1 MQLMYKNLA
10 RALWMNMFTV
20 QSCYLENFI
29 HICISPNFQMKTM
42 IFRQRFFTFS
52 RKLNLKVVFSVTVQ
66 ELKKLCLEEYVCKQ
80 HLFERFS

>member
-1 MQLMYKNLA
+1 MQLMYQNLA
-10 RALWMNMFTV
+10 RASVLLSRKFYAHLHKSKFSDEDNDFLHFT
-20 QSCYLENFI
+20 
-29 HICISPNFQMKTM
+29 
-42 IFRQRFFTFS
+42 

>member
-1 MQLMYKNLA
+1 MQLMYQKDEH
-10 RALWMNMFTV
+10 V
-20 QSCYLENFI
+20 QSCYLENFM

-42 IFRQRFFTFS
+42 ILDA